1 MARMRR
7 LLVVV
12 TLPGLVLSACAA
24 GVASPAEV
32 IGSSV
37 APGGSSASAQ
47 ASSGSASTS
56 PSPIRSSTIPAPTV
70 AATGA
75 SGVALAAV
83 LALPVK
89 GRAPKTGYARAQ
101 FGTAWL
107 DVDHNGCDTRDDML
121 IRDLTARVMSGSCRV
136 MSGTLA
142 DPYTGKTILFV
153 RGGVSEVDIDHM
165 VALSDAWQTGA
176 ATWLVT
182 KRVAL
187 ANDPL
192 NLQPTDSSANRQKG
206 DSDAASWLPPAVA
219 YRCTYVA
226 RQAAVKRKYGLWV
239 TSAERSAML
248 LVLARCPGQRL
259 PA

>member
-1 MARMRR
+1 MSRMRI
-7 LLVVV
+7 LVVV
-12 TLPGLVLSACAA
+12 IVAGFLVSACAA
-24 GVASPAEV
+24 GSAAVVDPNAATAASSSSEAAPPSASPDRT
-32 IGSSV
+32 
-37 APGGSSASAQ
+37 SA
-47 ASSGSASTS
+47 T
-56 PSPIRSSTIPAPTV
+56 PTT
-70 AATGA
+70 ATTGA
-75 SGVALAAV
+75 SGGAVAAV

-101 FGTAWL
+101 FGAAWI

-239 TSAERSAML
+239 TAAERSAML